1 MSQQSIVDIVSQ
13 FVINFIQNNLP
24 KWAVYHTLDH
34 TIETVET
41 SVEIG
46 LYYKLSKEQMEILSI
61 AGWFHDTGYIY
72 GPQNH
77 EEKSVE
83 IATNF
88 LNQNDYPT
96 ESLSKVINCI
106 MATKITS
113 SPENLLE
120 FIIRDADLV
129 SLGRSD
135 YFKTN
140 NLLKQEFEMRDHT
153 TIKEIDWLIRSEK
166 FLSSHSYFTNYAK
179 LNFYPQLQLN
189 LEKIQKRLHQDF

>member
-1 MSQQSIVDIVSQ
+1 MSQKSIVDIVSQ

-83 IATNF
+83 IANNF

-140 NLLKQEFEMRDHT
+140 NLLKQEFEMRDNA
-153 TIKEIDWLIRSEK
+153 DNQR
-166 FLSSHSYFTNYAK
+166 N
-179 LNFYPQLQLN
+179 
-189 LEKIQKRLHQDF
+189 

>member
-1 MSQQSIVDIVSQ
+1 MPQKSIVDNVSQ
-13 FVINFIQNNLP
+13 FVINYIQNNLP
-24 KWAVYHTLDH
+24 KWAVYHTLEH

-46 LYYKLSKEQMEILSI
+46 LYYKLPKEQMEILSI

-77 EEKSVE
+77 EEKSIE
-83 IATNF
+83 IANKF
-88 LNQNDYPT
+88 LSKNNYPK
-96 ESLSKVINCI
+96 ESLLKIIACI

-113 SPENLLE
+113 TPESLLE
-120 FIIRDADLV
+120 FIMRDADLV

-135 YFKTN
+135 YFRTN
-140 NLLKQEFEMRDHT
+140 NLLKQEFEMRDNT
-153 TIKEIDWLIRSEK
+153 TIKENDWLIRSEK
-166 FLSSHSYFTNYAK
+166 FLSSHSYFTDYAK

-189 LEKIQKRLHQDF
+189 LEEIQRRLHQNI

>member
-189 LEKIQKRLHQDF
+189 LEKIQKRLHQNF